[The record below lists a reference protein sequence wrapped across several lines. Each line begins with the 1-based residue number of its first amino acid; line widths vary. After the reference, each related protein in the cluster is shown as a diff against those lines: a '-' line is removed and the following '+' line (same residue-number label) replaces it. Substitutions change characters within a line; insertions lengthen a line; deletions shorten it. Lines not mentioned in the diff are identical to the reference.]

1 MYLSSLNV
9 ISYILKK
16 FKIEDVVL
24 VGDFDKNF
32 FKEMFDESIKDQV
45 SFIAINSN
53 VINFVDESCHLYN
66 FASDSNLISL
76 KNFQEYGAIFIN
88 DVPNWYTVYNE
99 LQIIDENNSNFPL
112 VFVCNNKFPNKR
124 RDSYLNLED
133 VPELYLHE
141 FSNELEIYDDFNSN
155 SVKLNLDDGLYYS
168 VHESNVNNGV
178 LTAIEDFCNE
188 NGTISADNSFSFAGI
203 TLLYASSINNSKT
216 MNQIH
221 KNLSDFNF
229 NDNLYDSFFKNQ
241 ILVSYLDKHEFNQLE
256 NYKNEIYSHEI
267 KSREYSAKI
276 NNLNSIISFKDAQ
289 IKSLTNKFSILSSEH
304 DYKLMELD
312 DYKHEL
318 NSCKNNLTYY
328 EEEIKNKN
336 DYIHSISHKL
346 ENANNEIINLLDILK
361 ETENKLDDFKEH
373 NVQLSKNNDY
383 LNYLKGKYITQLSK
397 LHTFKSL
404 SASLRVELIK
414 RDNIVEDLNS
424 KLSANEEVIGDLN
437 SKLKVND
444 YVITTFKKELTEKD
458 LTINY
463 IKHNVSIKKIL
474 SPFSY
479 LILIVNSNL
488 KCIGLNVR
496 LYRFLKSTDYFDEG
510 YYLRNYPDLI
520 DSKWY
525 DFFSLELHFVCR
537 GFDEKRSFNKN
548 FKKLSKNKI
557 LEIK

>member
-1 MYLSSLNV
+1 
-9 ISYILKK
+9 
-16 FKIEDVVL
+16 
-24 VGDFDKNF
+24 
-32 FKEMFDESIKDQV
+32 
-45 SFIAINSN
+45 
-53 VINFVDESCHLYN
+53 
-66 FASDSNLISL
+66 
-76 KNFQEYGAIFIN
+76 
-88 DVPNWYTVYNE
+88 
-99 LQIIDENNSNFPL
+99 
-112 VFVCNNKFPNKR
+112 
-124 RDSYLNLED
+124 
-133 VPELYLHE
+133 
-141 FSNELEIYDDFNSN
+141 
-155 SVKLNLDDGLYYS
+155 
-168 VHESNVNNGV
+168 
-178 LTAIEDFCNE
+178 
-188 NGTISADNSFSFAGI
+188 
-203 TLLYASSINNSKT
+203 
-216 MNQIH
+216 
-221 KNLSDFNF
+221 
-229 NDNLYDSFFKNQ
+229 
-241 ILVSYLDKHEFNQLE
+241 
-256 NYKNEIYSHEI
+256 
-267 KSREYSAKI
+267 
-276 NNLNSIISFKDAQ
+276 
-289 IKSLTNKFSILSSEH
+289 
-304 DYKLMELD
+304 MELD

-414 RDNIVEDLNS
+414 RDNIVEDLNSKLSANEEVMNSKLSANEEVIGDLNS